1 MNSNEQNCSLI
12 DLLHSL
18 VRDQY
23 ASSILIYYCGTSDS
37 LQVNFLAEVT

>member
-1 MNSNEQNCSLI
+1 MNRIGSLI
-12 DLLHSL
+12 DLLHSV

-23 ASSILIYYCGTSDS
+23 ASSILIHCCGTSNS